1 MPLSRLGADWDHM
14 RQSPG
19 FSSGKKVSHSM
30 SVSICS
36 APHTFF
42 RVYHTQGAGGCIS
55 LQKGNGIP
63 KDVLSEEYQ
72 LLRWISLA
80 CLPALG

>member
-30 SVSICS
+30 SASICS
-36 APHTFF
+36 APSTSF
-42 RVYHTQGAGGCIS
+42 RMYHTQGGCGRIS
-55 LQKGNGIP
+55 LQESNGIP
-63 KDVLSEEYQ
+63 KDIRV
-72 LLRWISLA
+72 
-80 CLPALG
+80 